1 VHGVINQELGA
12 IMAVFSKNTLT
23 QVSGFDNPI
32 IAGELVYDQQTYWNL
47 QLTAEDGVQPVN
59 LTGAT
64 INAQIIRR
72 TLTNVQDTRYGLSFD
87 ISNYTPT
94 PTAIPLTI
102 TNRVDAT
109 GSFTLLI
116 DSDAWGLVTS
126 DDQMAINSVNG
137 AGFSGRIKISFPS
150 TVGGQPAEDN
160 IIFLLFLVRSDGI
173 VKV

>member
-1 VHGVINQELGA
+1 
-12 IMAVFSKNTLT
+12 MAVFSKNTLT

-47 QLTAEDGVQPVN
+47 QLTSEDGITPVN

-64 INAQIIRR
+64 IDAQIIRR

-102 TNRVDAT
+102 TNRVNAT
-109 GSFTLLI
+109 GSFTLVI

-150 TVGGQPAEDN
+150 TLGGQPAEDN

>member
-1 VHGVINQELGA
+1 
-12 IMAVFSKNTLT
+12 MAVFNKNTLT

-32 IAGELVYDQQTYWNL
+32 IAGELVYNQKTYWNL
-47 QLTAEDGVQPVN
+47 QLTSEDGTTPVD

-64 INAQIIRR
+64 IDAQIIRR
-72 TLTNVQDTRYGLSFD
+72 QLSNVQDTRYGLTFD

-102 TNRVDAT
+102 TNRVNAT
-109 GSFTLLI
+109 GSFTLVI
-116 DSDAWGLVTS
+116 DDSSWGLLTT
-126 DDQMAINSVNG
+126 DDQMAINSIDG
-137 AGFSGRIKISFPS
+137 AGFSGRIKISFPV
-150 TVGGQPAEDN
+150 VGSQPAEDN